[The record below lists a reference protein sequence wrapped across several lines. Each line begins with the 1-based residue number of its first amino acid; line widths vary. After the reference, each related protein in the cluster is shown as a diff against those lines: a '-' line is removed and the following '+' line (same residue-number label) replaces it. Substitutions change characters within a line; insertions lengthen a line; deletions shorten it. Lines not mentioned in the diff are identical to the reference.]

1 VFFDRPIPAFTDS
14 NRSQIIT
21 TPVQQG
27 DAGNGTPNEYTGD
40 TGAQA
45 QANEVIF
52 SMPNGL
58 QGYGIFGAGNQRRVD
73 AFTFIVVDPR
83 RGGAVDAN
91 GSFGFA
97 FRQGEGSDW
106 RLLNGASC
114 MSCHVEGMNRAPD
127 DMRPYIDA
135 NPTGQWT
142 ELTNADGV
150 VATRAE
156 VERLYPGTEVMG
168 SVIEAD
174 RDFFMAAM
182 TKIQNEMIVGTTD
195 KNLYVEPI
203 VYLFESAQQLYGYK
217 NTISN

>member
-1 VFFDRPIPAFTDS
+1 LFGVG
-14 NRSQIIT
+14 
-21 TPVQQG
+21 V
-27 DAGNGTPNEYTGD
+27 
-40 TGAQA
+40 
-45 QANEVIF
+45 
-52 SMPNGL
+52 GL
-58 QGYGIFGAGNQRRVD
+58 MIG
-73 AFTFIVVDPR
+73 
-83 RGGAVDAN
+83 
-91 GSFGFA
+91 
-97 FRQGEGSDW
+97 
-106 RLLNGASC
+106 LLNGASC